1 MRAAVNGSISFALE
15 TGEHVDA
22 VAIGHE
28 RTILPSLRLAGRQS
42 PRSSKSNDRVR
53 WRRIIIKR
61 GDDVGRRISIRV

>member
-15 TGEHVDA
+15 TSAHVDA

-61 GDDVGRRISIRV
+61 GDDVGRRTSIRV